1 MRYGHCVERIRDGG
15 HDAALARRGIISVPD
30 YLASAGGVIELYQ
43 EQIDDRPDAVL
54 RSVERIRDI
63 TSDVLARAAKAGE
76 TPLEV
81 ADRIV
86 QQRLHGS
93 VRHDAT

>member
-1 MRYGHCVERIRDGG
+1 VRYGHCVERIRDGG
-15 HDAALARRGIISVPD
+15 HDADLARRGIIFVPD
-30 YLASAGGVIELYQ
+30 YLVSAGGVIDFYQ

-86 QQRLHGS
+86 QQRLHAA
-93 VRHDAT
+93 VRHGAA